1 MCVTNVVSN
10 WNSKKSPEQVVCVL
24 KIMDNEIT
32 MCFLS
37 LSYIHD
43 QVYSEDEESSYTSTP
58 ATQIV
63 PCFRVAA
70 ILASCNKH

>member
-1 MCVTNVVSN
+1 MMCVTNVVSN

-37 LSYIHD
+37 LSYIHN
-43 QVYSEDEESSYTSTP
+43 QVY
-58 ATQIV
+58 
-63 PCFRVAA
+63 
-70 ILASCNKH
+70 